1 MLAHGPQ
8 ILLDARAEG
17 RAVPAFT
24 TYTLESTR
32 AICEAAERTGLPVII
47 SAGSSSFRGSSRA
60 MLAAAA
66 VAAAR
71 EASVPVGVHLD
82 HSTDAEEIRA
92 CLELGYTSVMVDGS
106 HLPFDENVALTRTVV
121 AEAHAAG
128 VWVEAELGGVTGDED
143 TSTGAA
149 AGELTD
155 PAQAAEFAERTG
167 VDALAAAVGTVHGFT
182 TAPVQVDL
190 DRVRAIA
197 TLTGIPFVLH
207 GASGL
212 SDTALATAVAAGV
225 AKVNINAELRRAYF
239 AALDGHVG
247 DDITRLQARLV
258 AAMASVAAEKLVFL
272 YRRRTDTTTAKEH

>member
-32 AICEAAERTGLPVII
+32 AICEAAERAGLPVII

-82 HSTDAEEIRA
+82 HSTDLDEIRA
-92 CLELGYTSVMVDGS
+92 CLELGYTSVMLDGS
-106 HLPFDENVALTRTVV
+106 HLPLEDNVTLTRTVV

-128 VWVEAELGGVTGDED
+128 VWVEAELGGVTGAED
-143 TSTGAA
+143 ASTGAV

-155 PAQAAEFAERTG
+155 PDLAAEFAERTG
-167 VDALAAAVGTVHGFT
+167 IDALAAAVGTVHGFT
-182 TAPVQVDL
+182 TAPVHVDL
-190 DRVRAIA
+190 DRVRTIS
-197 TLTGIPFVLH
+197 TRTGIPFVLH

-212 SDTALATAVAAGV
+212 SDAELAAAVGAGV
-225 AKVNINAELRRAYF
+225 AKVNVNAELRRAYL
-239 AALDGHVG
+239 AALDGDG
-247 DDITRLQARLV
+247 SDDITRLQARLV
-258 AAMASVAAEKLVFL
+258 DAMARVASEKLAL
-272 YRRRTDTTTAKEH
+272 LSGQSAETMTTRET

>member
-1 MLAHGPQ
+1 
-8 ILLDARAEG
+8 
-17 RAVPAFT
+17 
-24 TYTLESTR
+24 
-32 AICEAAERTGLPVII
+32 
-47 SAGSSSFRGSSRA
+47 

-82 HSTDAEEIRA
+82 HSTDQQEIRA
-92 CLELGYTSVMVDGS
+92 CLGLGYTSVMVDGS
-106 HLPFDENVALTRTVV
+106 HLPFEENVALTRTVV

-128 VWVEAELGGVTGDED
+128 AWVEAELGGVAGDED
-143 TSTGAA
+143 ASSGAA

-155 PAQAAEFAERTG
+155 PEQAAEFAERTG

-190 DRVRAIA
+190 DRVRAIS

-212 SDTALATAVAAGV
+212 SDAVLAAMVAAGV

-247 DDITRLQARLV
+247 DDIPRLQARLV
-258 AAMASVAAEKLVFL
+258 AAMASVAAEKLVVL
-272 YRRRTDTTTAKEH
+272 SGRRADTTTAKEH

>member
-8 ILLDARAEG
+8 ILLDARAEA

-82 HSTDAEEIRA
+82 HSTDLDEIRA
-92 CLELGYTSVMVDGS
+92 CLELGYTSVMLDGS
-106 HLPFDENVALTRTVV
+106 HLPLEDNVTLTRTVV

-128 VWVEAELGGVTGDED
+128 VWVEAELGGVTGAED
-143 TSTGAA
+143 ASTGAV

-155 PAQAAEFAERTG
+155 PDLAAEFAERTG
-167 VDALAAAVGTVHGFT
+167 IDALAAAVGTVHGFT
-182 TAPVQVDL
+182 TVPVHVDL
-190 DRVRAIA
+190 DRVRTIS
-197 TLTGIPFVLH
+197 TRTGIPFVLH

-212 SDTALATAVAAGV
+212 PDAELAAAVGAGV
-225 AKVNINAELRRAYF
+225 AKVNVNAELRRAYL
-239 AALDGHVG
+239 AALDGDG
-247 DDITRLQARLV
+247 SDDITRLQARLV
-258 AAMASVAAEKLVFL
+258 DAMARVATEKLAL
-272 YRRRTDTTTAKEH
+272 LSGRSAETMTTRET